1 MKKLNNRGFL
11 LVETVIV
18 SVFVL
23 TIFVLVY
30 QNSLPL
36 MSEYQQRIRYDQLDT
51 VYATGLIRKLFLNS
65 SDYESLIQ
73 DVDVHGY
80 RELSCNDLISE
91 QRGVCKVL
99 FRYLGIYNETD
110 ASLSLKNGKTYNM
123 SRVFITN
130 WDISSKLL
138 ESNRLPKGFVEYI
151 SYLRKENQ
159 ESLSDYRILLSR
171 TVLSEEDV
179 LNNNQVIEKSQDLEI
194 YYANLAFKD

>member
-1 MKKLNNRGFL
+1 M
-11 LVETVIV
+11 
-18 SVFVL
+18 
-23 TIFVLVY
+23 
-30 QNSLPL
+30 
-36 MSEYQQRIRYDQLDT
+36 
-51 VYATGLIRKLFLNS
+51 
-65 SDYESLIQ
+65 
-73 DVDVHGY
+73 
-80 RELSCNDLISE
+80 ISE